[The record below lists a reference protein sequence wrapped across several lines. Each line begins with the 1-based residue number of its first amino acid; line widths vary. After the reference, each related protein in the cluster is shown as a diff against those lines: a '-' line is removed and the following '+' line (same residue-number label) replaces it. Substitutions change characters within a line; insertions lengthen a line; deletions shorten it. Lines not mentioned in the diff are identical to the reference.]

1 MRELGIV
8 TAFRTLPPETL
19 AALARGASLNNF
31 PDHAYIFRQGD
42 TADHVCAVV
51 SPQGHVRVGSA
62 DVTGKALMVEVFATG
77 ELFGEIAV
85 IDGGMRT
92 ADALA
97 DGALTLLRIRA
108 TVFLDALENAPGLGA
123 ALARLLC
130 VRLRRTY
137 SLLEASTFETVERH
151 LARQLIYLGE
161 REGRP
166 VAEGLRL
173 RGRYRQGDLA
183 DLVGAS
189 TRSII
194 TVLNAWRAA
203 GVVAYDGATAR
214 ITLLNH
220 SALRGIARSDRPDA
234 GD

>member
-1 MRELGIV
+1 MVVRELSIV
-8 TAFRTLPPETL
+8 TAFKALPPDTL
-19 AALARGASLNNF
+19 AVLERGASLTNF
-31 PDHAYIFRQGD
+31 PDGANIFRQGD
-42 TADHVCAVV
+42 AAGHVCAVV
-51 SPQGHVRVGSA
+51 SPQGRVRVGSA
-62 DVTGKALMVEVFATG
+62 DDAGKALMVEVFATG

-108 TVFLDALENAPGLGA
+108 AVFLDALDNTPALGA

-130 VRLRRTY
+130 VRLRRTF
-137 SLLEASTFETVERH
+137 SLLEGSTFETVERH

-161 REGRP
+161 REGRE

-173 RGRYRQGDLA
+173 RGRFRQGDLA

-189 TRSII
+189 TRTII
-194 TVLNAWRAA
+194 TVLAAWRAA
-203 GVVAYDGATAR
+203 GVVAYDTTTAR
-214 ITLLNH
+214 ITLLDRV
-220 SALRGIARSDRPDA
+220 ALAAIVQRGRARN
-234 GD
+234 